1 MPRRNRHREYG
12 NRQSRRA
19 GTAPIRGLHEPAHV
33 SAGHR
38 TVHGRTAGLGA
49 RAVRIA
55 ARPTIARNSPESAHE
70 NRLHHPLRNRPV
82 SARRLQAIRAELGPD
97 HSALRRAAGRLF
109 PAVARYQRHRLG
121 PDRVRR
127 SRRLRNLSGQAA
139 RRSRRAQELRV
150 RAFQTLHPARRKKL
164 RRSGGW
170 RIRHRAGGVMSA
182 RALALWCCLV
192 LASPAAIA
200 ASASAPAGLQ
210 RNVVFAAYSPLAGS
224 AELMRRLM
232 SPLEAMRLQ
241 RQLVQQHQALR
252 EQSIDLRRER
262 FVIYVPTR
270 APPANGFAL
279 LVFVPPWKQAVV
291 PQDWIPALD
300 GSGTIFVSA
309 NDSGNDADVL
319 DRREPLALLAAYN
332 IMRRYR
338 IDPQRVYVGGFSGGS
353 KVALR
358 LALAYP
364 DLF

>member
-1 MPRRNRHREYG
+1 
-12 NRQSRRA
+12 
-19 GTAPIRGLHEPAHV
+19 
-33 SAGHR
+33 
-38 TVHGRTAGLGA
+38 
-49 RAVRIA
+49 
-55 ARPTIARNSPESAHE
+55 
-70 NRLHHPLRNRPV
+70 
-82 SARRLQAIRAELGPD
+82 
-97 HSALRRAAGRLF
+97 
-109 PAVARYQRHRLG
+109 
-121 PDRVRR
+121 
-127 SRRLRNLSGQAA
+127 
-139 RRSRRAQELRV
+139 
-150 RAFQTLHPARRKKL
+150 
-164 RRSGGW
+164 
-170 RIRHRAGGVMSA
+170 MSA

-364 DLF
+364 DLFRGALLEAGSEPIGSTEIPLPPADLFHAFQQSARLVFLTGERDDYHRREDAHSRDSLKQWCMFNIDTVTMPRIGHELADRSGFIQALHKLAEPASPDGDKLTPCRAAIAQAKDAQLRQAQSLLAVGKPDQARKLLEQIDARYGGLATPGSIQLMEQIDAQR